1 MRVLVTGA
9 TGLIGVHAVNT
20 MLDQGRSVRVLVR
33 DREKLAQCLQ
43 PFGKTLAEVEVVS
56 GDILDRDSVAAA
68 VAGCDAAVHC
78 AGLFSNELA
87 DMQLLQQVNVTGSD
101 NVLRAAVRS
110 GLDPVIHV
118 SSYLALFPPGSDMH
132 RADDPV
138 TEPASM
144 YASTKAAAERLAR
157 RLQAEDA
164 PVVIVYP
171 GSVQGPHDPTFGI
184 GSQLIQQAIKTRR
197 WLVTEGGRGYTDVR
211 DLAQLLDRALVPG
224 LGPRRY
230 MAGGYYLSYA
240 AALEILRAV
249 SGEDI
254 RARHIPGWLLRIMG
268 SVADQVSRYTGKSF
282 LMTRE
287 AAEVLTRSVPSDDRP
302 AQEELGLT
310 QVGAQASFRDLVQWM
325 RASNRL

>member
-1 MRVLVTGA
+1 VKILVTGA
-9 TGLIGVHAVNT
+9 TGLIGIHAVNE

-33 DREKLAQCLQ
+33 DREKLAQCLR

-56 GDILDRDSVAAA
+56 GDILDRGSVDAA

-87 DMQLLQQVNVTGSD
+87 DRQLLQQVNVTGSD
-101 NVLRAAVRS
+101 NVLRAALRA

-144 YASTKAAAERLAR
+144 YASTKAAAEKLAR
-157 RLQAEDA
+157 GLQAEGA

-211 DLAQLLDRALVPG
+211 DLVQLLDRALVPG
-224 LGPRRY
+224 LGPRRF

-240 AALEILRAV
+240 ESLQILRSV
-249 SGEDI
+249 SGVDI
-254 RARHIPGWLLRIMG
+254 KARNIPGWLLRVMG
-268 SVADQVSRYTGKSF
+268 SAADQISRLTGKTF

-287 AAEVLTRSVPSDDRP
+287 AAEVLTRSVPSDDQP
-302 AQEELGLT
+302 ALEQLRLT
-310 QVGAQASFRDLVQWM
+310 QVGAEASFRDLVQWM
-325 RASNRL
+325 RDSKRL